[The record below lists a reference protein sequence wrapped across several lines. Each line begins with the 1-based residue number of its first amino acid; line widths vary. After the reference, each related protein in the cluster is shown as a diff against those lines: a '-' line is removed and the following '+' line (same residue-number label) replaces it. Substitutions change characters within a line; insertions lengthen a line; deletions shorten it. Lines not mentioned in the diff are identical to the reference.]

1 MAEDQQDQMGENDVI
16 LRTNTSFEAIDNLN
30 KFMSQAN
37 MRYGT
42 ISDVISPR
50 NRNRSFDIYGRTTPE
65 INKTECVST
74 PISASKSKG
83 MQLDQS

>member
-1 MAEDQQDQMGENDVI
+1 MAEEQQDQMGENDVVI
-16 LRTNTSFEAIDNLN
+16 RTNTSFEAVDNLN

-50 NRNRSFDIYGRTTPE
+50 NHNKSFETYGRTTPE
-65 INKTECVST
+65 INKTECAST
-74 PISASKSKG
+74 PISANKSKG
-83 MQLDQS
+83 KQLHWK